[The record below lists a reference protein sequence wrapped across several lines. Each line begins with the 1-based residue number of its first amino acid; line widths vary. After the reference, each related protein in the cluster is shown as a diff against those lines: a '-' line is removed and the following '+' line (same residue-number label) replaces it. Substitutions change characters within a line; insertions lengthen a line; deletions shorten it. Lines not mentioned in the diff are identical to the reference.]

1 MAEFTRKLLREIFEG
16 ADMEVPPKDVL
27 GKICDLHEAA
37 NNGMA
42 ETIKDLQGKLRGA
55 ATQESDK
62 PDDKAKNSGDDWKT
76 KYENEHNAFENFKK
90 NQAAKETKAAKEAA
104 VRAYFEGKK
113 ITGGNLNIAMRG
125 AKDEI
130 SGIEL
135 DAEGKIKD
143 TAALDA
149 LVGGEFAALV
159 VTTQTRGAQVETPP
173 ANNGGGKL
181 TRADIYKRDD
191 HGRYIMSTEERQKA
205 LASNPDLMKG

>member
-1 MAEFTRKLLREIFEG
+1 MALMRKSLKAMGLTDEQVDSIIEMHTETVDG
-16 ADMEVPPKDVL
+16 LKEKLKTAEEKAEKLDDVQKELDVL
-27 GKICDLHEAA
+27 KTKPGEDYEAKYK
-37 NNGMA
+37 
-42 ETIKDLQGKLRGA
+42 TIKK
-55 ATQESDK
+55 EF
-62 PDDKAKNSGDDWKT
+62 DDYKAEIS
-76 KYENEHNAFENFKK
+76 
-90 NQAAKETKAAKEAA
+90 AKETKAAKEAA

-149 LVGGEFAALV
+149 LVGGEFASLV
-159 VTTQTRGAQVETPP
+159 VTTQTRGAKVEMPP
-173 ANNGGGKL
+173 ASNGGGKL
-181 TRADIYKRDD
+181 TRADIYKKDD
-191 HGRYIMSTEERQKA
+191 HGRYIMSTEERQNA